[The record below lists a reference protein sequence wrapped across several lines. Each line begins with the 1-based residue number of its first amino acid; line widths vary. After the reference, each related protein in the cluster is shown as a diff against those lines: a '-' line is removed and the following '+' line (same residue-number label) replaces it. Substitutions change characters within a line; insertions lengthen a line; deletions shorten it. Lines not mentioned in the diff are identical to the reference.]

1 MGLNPVMHAAYNRF
15 LATNDVFHH
24 QSCWKRRTE
33 ISSGRSLTID
43 QNESP
48 SQGASVLASHVLE
61 KTSSAA
67 SVGCNDGT
75 TSKLIYQTLNPR
87 CSEDECCNHPRAILL
102 CPHQHVSRKD
112 IGTGKWGAQLEQ
124 EIMAELA
131 RRCNDINIVCSL
143 RGVDVLDH
151 PQTKPLRGRMANPI
165 DMVKG
170 EMTSASADG
179 GSEESTGGVAKIS
192 RISIRSLAVALF
204 FGGTAAFV
212 RALLGSLPPDF
223 FDRWKRLINDQPL
236 QEPKPVL
243 DPQPGTVIYDCHG
256 VIIATIVAGG
266 YSGKRDPLKCKKA
279 KQAPLHPSEIPS
291 TMWQAVVASED
302 RRFFEHHGI
311 DPRGLARAI
320 LSLASS
326 GGGSTITQQVRI
338 ASTFFSY
345 LIYRDV
351 LRGSSF
357 LILKYSNRVGFG

>member
-15 LATNDVFHH
+15 LATNGVIHH
-24 QSCWKRRTE
+24 QSCWKRHTE
-33 ISSGRSLTID
+33 TSSGRSLTID
-43 QNESP
+43 RNESP
-48 SQGASVLASHVLE
+48 SQGASILASHVVE

-87 CSEDECCNHPRAILL
+87 CSEDECCNHPRALL
-102 CPHQHVSRKD
+102 LYPHQHVSRKD
-112 IGTGKWGAQLEQ
+112 IGTGQWGAQLEQ
-124 EIMAELA
+124 EIMEELA
-131 RRCNDINIVCSL
+131 RRCNDMKIVCSL
-143 RGVDVLDH
+143 RSVDVLDH
-151 PQTKPLRGRMANPI
+151 PQTKPLRGRMANSI

-179 GSEESTGGVAKIS
+179 GSEESTGGIARIS

-338 ASTFFSY
+338 A
-345 LIYRDV
+345 
-351 LRGSSF
+351 
-357 LILKYSNRVGFG
+357 

>member
-1 MGLNPVMHAAYNRF
+1 M
-15 LATNDVFHH
+15 
-24 QSCWKRRTE
+24 E
-33 ISSGRSLTID
+33 
-43 QNESP
+43 
-48 SQGASVLASHVLE
+48 
-61 KTSSAA
+61 
-67 SVGCNDGT
+67 
-75 TSKLIYQTLNPR
+75 
-87 CSEDECCNHPRAILL
+87 
-102 CPHQHVSRKD
+102 
-112 IGTGKWGAQLEQ
+112 
-124 EIMAELA
+124 ELA
-131 RRCNDINIVCSL
+131 RRCNDMKIVSSL

-151 PQTKPLRGRMANPI
+151 PQTKPLRGRMAKPI

-170 EMTSASADG
+170 EITSASADG
-179 GSEESTGGVAKIS
+179 GSEESTGGIARIS

-266 YSGKRDPLKCKKA
+266 YSGKRDPSKCKKE

-338 ASTFFSY
+338 AWTFFFSY
-345 LIYRDV
+345 LIYREV
-351 LRGSSF
+351 LPGSSF
-357 LILKYSNRVGFG
+357 VIPKYSIRVGFGWVLYNVRLPCGNISRIILQQKPKQEALYDIRPLTLRIHVLLDDKWCRSYQIDRIFSHFTPYQNNHGTLSSIKVDMNIRDVVCIEDCKLRRRRLLAKA

>member
-1 MGLNPVMHAAYNRF
+1 MIHAAYNGF
-15 LATNDVFHH
+15 LATNDVTYHH
-24 QSCWKRRTE
+24 SCWKRSRE
-33 ISSGRSLTID
+33 ALSGRSLTID
-43 QNESP
+43 RNESP
-48 SQGASVLASHVLE
+48 SQGASILASQGFE

-75 TSKLIYQTLNPR
+75 TSKLIYQTLNPLS
-87 CSEDECCNHPRAILL
+87 SENECCSHPPALL
-102 CPHQHVSRKD
+102 LYPHQHVSRKD
-112 IGTGKWGAQLEQ
+112 IGTGQWGAQLEHAFM
-124 EIMAELA
+124 EELA
-131 RRCNDINIVCSL
+131 RRCKDRKIVCSL

-151 PQTKPLRGRMANPI
+151 PQTKFLRGRIANPN

-179 GSEESTGGVAKIS
+179 GSEESTGGIARIS
-192 RISIRSLAVALF
+192 RLSIRSLAVALF

-223 FDRWKRLINDQPL
+223 FDRWERLINDQPL

-256 VIIATIVAGG
+256 VVIATIVAGG
-266 YSGKRDPLKCKKA
+266 YSGKRDPLKSKEA

-338 ASTFFSY
+338 ASTIFFLSH
-345 LIYRDV
+345 IP
-351 LRGSSF
+351 
-357 LILKYSNRVGFG
+357 